1 MMIFTDDPVSDFHR
15 HDAEQEKKIEKL
27 SVCDYCDEH
36 IQDEYAYYINGEWIC
51 ECCLGRHF
59 RKDMVDYVG

>member
-1 MMIFTDDPVSDFHR
+1 MIFTDDPVSDFHR

-27 SVCDYCDEH
+27 PVCDYCDEH

-51 ECCLGRHF
+51 EFCLDRHF
-59 RKDMVDYVG
+59 RKDMIDYVG